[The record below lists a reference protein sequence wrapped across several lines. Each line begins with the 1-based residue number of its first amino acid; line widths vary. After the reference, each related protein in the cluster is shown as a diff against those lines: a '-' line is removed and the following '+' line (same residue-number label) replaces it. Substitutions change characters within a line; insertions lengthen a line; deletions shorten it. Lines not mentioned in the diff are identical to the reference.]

1 MIEKRKKYSQ
11 FKREERF
18 LIYTMYDEGK
28 SLREIGK
35 YLGRGENC
43 AGSISRELKRNRP
56 ESPFVRNRLSA
67 SELGR
72 EAHIKTLFR
81 RKRGKRTKKLDK
93 KPELKREIVDLLVK
107 EQASPR
113 DISKRLLEKGE
124 KVAYTTIYSFTKKER
139 PDLRQYHRLR
149 GKNRKQRVVN
159 KRSRFR
165 VGVPEK
171 KRIAARAALVLD
183 NTEFGHL
190 EVDTIHG
197 ARGGSGC
204 AILTIRELKSRMR
217 WFKPLLS
224 LEKEE
229 TLAVLRGFFKLLPP
243 HMRKTLTVDNGPENA
258 DLYELERLFGI
269 LVYYCDP
276 YCPSQRGCVE
286 NANGEFR
293 WYYPKGTDFQN
304 VTSSQVWEVQDKL
317 NRRRMECLEWK
328 SAESV
333 FAEAVLNPSLVRLVG
348 AQELRSGDSL
358 YHEVVCKRE
367 ESSNLFLPSP
377 SLWDLNSFGT
387 RSTLPGFL
395 GDGWKFGTHG
405 IVDREIDK
413 LLQSPY

>member
-1 MIEKRKKYSQ
+1 MIQKRKQYSQ

-28 SLREIGK
+28 SLREIGN
-35 YLGRGENC
+35 YLGRGENA
-43 AGSISRELKRNRP
+43 AGSISRELRRNRP

-67 SELGR
+67 AELGR

-81 RKRGKRTKKLDK
+81 RKRGKRKKKLDK
-93 KPELKREIVDLLVK
+93 KPELRRQIVDLLVN

-113 DISKRLLEKGE
+113 DISKRLLEKGD
-124 KVAYTTIYSFTKKER
+124 KIAYTTIYSFTKKER

-149 GKNRKQRVVN
+149 GKERKQRVVHQ
-159 KRSRFR
+159 RSRFR
-165 VGVPEK
+165 VGVPAK
-171 KRIAARAALVLD
+171 RRIAARMASVLD
-183 NTEFGHL
+183 HTEFGHL

-217 WFKPLLS
+217 WFKPLLG
-224 LEKEE
+224 LKAEE
-229 TLAVLRGFFKLLPP
+229 TLAMLRGFFRSLPP

-258 DLYELERLFGI
+258 LLYELEELFEL

-276 YCPSQRGCVE
+276 YCPSQRGSVE

-317 NRRRMECLEWK
+317 NRRRMECLGWK
-328 SAESV
+328 SAEDT
-333 FAEAVLNPSLVRLVG
+333 FAEAVANPPLVRLVG
-348 AQELRSGDSL
+348 AEELRSGDSL
-358 YHEVVCKRE
+358 YHEVVCKQE

-377 SLWDLNSFGT
+377 GLWDLNSFGT
-387 RSTLPGFL
+387 RSIVPGFL
-395 GDGWKFGTHG
+395 QDGWKFGTHG
-405 IVDREIDK
+405 IVDREIGK
-413 LLQSPY
+413 LLQSP